1 MTRNESEI
9 RFWLKN
15 ILTEENLDDFS
26 VNILGNATKGEG
38 HVGDIVFIS
47 LTSAESPK
55 EYHLVLK
62 CSKQNKTLR
71 ETTPDK
77 ECFTNEIYVY
87 DTVFSV
93 FTQFQRKHQIEN
105 PFDSVPKYY
114 GKFMN
119 ENIEVL
125 VFDNVKNA
133 GYSLWNKKNPLTR
146 KHINM
151 VVEEYGKFHAVSFA
165 MQDQH
170 PEQFEELSSGL
181 QEVLKMVLKS
191 NGLDGMLMK
200 CTDEVY
206 DLLKGDLDDNILSTW
221 KNFKSQMNYIFYD
234 MCKEPDV
241 KKVIIHGDCWNNNYM
256 FKYAV
261 SLPFIFEICS

>member
-1 MTRNESEI
+1 MIAKESEI
-9 RFWLKN
+9 RFWLTN
-15 ILTEENLDDFS
+15 ISTEENLDDFS
-26 VNILGNATKGEG
+26 VNILGNAAKGEG
-38 HVGDIVFIS
+38 YAGDIVFVS
-47 LTSAESPK
+47 LNSAESQK

-62 CSKQNKTLR
+62 CSKQNKTFR
-71 ETTPDK
+71 ETTPVK
-77 ECFTNEIYVY
+77 ESFTNEIYVY
-87 DTVFSV
+87 DRVFPV
-93 FTQFQRKHQIEN
+93 FTQFQLKNQIEN
-105 PFDSVPKYY
+105 PFDSVPNYY

-133 GYSLWNKKNPLTR
+133 GYSLWNKKNSWTR

-151 VVEEYGKFHAVSFA
+151 VVEDYGKFHAVSFA

-181 QEVLKMVLKS
+181 QEVFKMFLKS
-191 NGLDGMLMK
+191 NGLDGMF
-200 CTDEVY
+200 
-206 DLLKGDLDDNILSTW
+206 ILSTW
-221 KNFKSQMNYIFYD
+221 KNFKSQIDYIFYD